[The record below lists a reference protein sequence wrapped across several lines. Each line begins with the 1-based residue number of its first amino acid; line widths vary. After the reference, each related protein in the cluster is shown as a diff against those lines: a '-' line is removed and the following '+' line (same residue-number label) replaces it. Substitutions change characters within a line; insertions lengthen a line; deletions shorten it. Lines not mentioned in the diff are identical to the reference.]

1 MAADRRIVKAIMGF
15 KKEDTKGTFIEPA
28 GRAFVYNLTVP
39 SITPNF
45 LETRSANGSMTNT
58 KNGNVI
64 AEQEVSCTFDIPVQN
79 SISTSYLINY
89 SDLFSA
95 AGMTCSLVVAD
106 NVVTASEVSKTISFT
121 YNVEGQEYKVRG
133 AVADATLTLNA
144 SENAMWSFE
153 VKGFLESVVTESA
166 ITVTGTEFDFWVVE
180 GCTTNT
186 IYSGIT
192 SKIDK
197 VEIKL
202 NNTSTAVK
210 CGLADR
216 GASHFVNTSRKPT
229 GDFKGVELNSL
240 VLYTAGTP
248 ADYNFVIASGTH
260 TLTLSAKGVV
270 SAITPSD
277 TDGLQKEDITT
288 TLLSDSG
295 SELTLTSAV
304 IEA

>member
-15 KKEDTKGTFIEPA
+15 KTEDTKGTFIEPA
-28 GRAFVYNLTVP
+28 CGAYVYNLTVP

-79 SISTSYLINY
+79 IISTSYLVNY
-89 SDLFSA
+89 SNLFSA
-95 AGMTCSLVVAD
+95 AGMTCSLVVSD
-106 NVVTASEVSKTISFT
+106 NIVTASEVSTTISFT

-180 GCTTNT
+180 GCTTST
-186 IYSGIT
+186 IGSGT
-192 SKIDK
+192 SCVDK
-197 VEIKL
+197 VGIKL

-210 CGLADR
+210 CGTADR

-229 GDFKGVELNSL
+229 GDFKGVELNGLS
-240 VLYTAGTP
+240 LYTAGTT
-248 ADYNFVIASGTH
+248 ADYNFVIASETH

-270 SAITPSD
+270 SAITPSG

-288 TLLSDSG
+288 TLLADSG
-295 SELTLTSAV
+295 SELTLTSAA
-304 IEA
+304 IEE

>member
-15 KKEDTKGTFIEPA
+15 KTEETKGTFIEPSV
-28 GRAFVYNLTVP
+28 GAFVYNLTVP

-79 SISTSYLINY
+79 IISTSYLVNY
-89 SDLFSA
+89 SNLFSA
-95 AGMTCSLVVAD
+95 AGMTCSLVVSD
-106 NVVTASEVSKTISFT
+106 NIVTASEVSTTISFT

-144 SENAMWSFE
+144 GENAMWSFE

-180 GCTTNT
+180 GCTTST
-186 IYSGIT
+186 IGSGT
-192 SKIDK
+192 SCVDK
-197 VEIKL
+197 VGIKL

-229 GDFKGVELNSL
+229 GDFKGVELNGLS
-240 VLYTAGTP
+240 LYTAGTT
-248 ADYNFVIASGTH
+248 ADYNFIIASETN

-304 IEA
+304 IEE